1 MHAINPNKYAITFA
15 CYNSVAYTKLCVESM
30 LKHGIDLSRLVVVDN
45 DSTDETRQYLA
56 SLPFGEVIL
65 NKSNL
70 GCGVAWN
77 QGALA
82 LQSEWTIIMNNDVL
96 VSQNWIENLIHTAE
110 TNNLKIISPA
120 MVEGRN
126 LDYDFDKFAHESS
139 IRMRNSL
146 RIGSRHA
153 VCFAVH
159 ESVWKDVGYFRAT
172 PNLLGF
178 EDTIFFK
185 QVDEAKIPTA
195 ITGASWLHHFGSITQ
210 SEIKRELGLKEKDD
224 LIGLGHNRARLLEQ
238 TWLERK
244 IAKAKLKKQV
254 KIWRNTEVKEY
265 GMSLLSSRENGEF
278 IWR

>member
-1 MHAINPNKYAITFA
+1 MNPTKYAITFA
-15 CYNSVAYTKLCVESM
+15 CYNSVAYTKLCVDSM
-30 LKHGIDLSRLVVVDN
+30 VKHGTDLSRLVVVDN
-45 DSTDETRQYLA
+45 DSTDETRKYLE
-56 SLPFGEVIL
+56 SLPLGRIIL

-82 LQSEWTIIMNNDVL
+82 LQAEWTIIMNNDVL
-96 VSQNWIENLIHTAE
+96 VSKNWIENLIETAE
-110 TNNLKIISPA
+110 RNNLKIISPG
-120 MVEGRN
+120 MVESRE
-126 LDYDFDKFAHESS
+126 LDYDFEQFADQSS
-139 IRMRNSL
+139 LKMKDALRM
-146 RIGSRHA
+146 GSRHA

-159 ESVWKDVGYFRAT
+159 ESVWAEIGYFRAT

-185 QVDEAKIPTA
+185 QVERAGIPTA

-210 SEIKRELGLKEKDD
+210 SEMKRERGLKEKDD
-224 LIGLGHNRARLLEQ
+224 LVGRGHNRAKLLEQ
-238 TWLERK
+238 SWLERK
-244 IAKAKLKKQV
+244 IARAQHKRQV
-254 KIWRNTEVKEY
+254 KSWRNTEVNQY

>member
-1 MHAINPNKYAITFA
+1 MQAINPKKYAITFA

-30 LKHGIDLSRLVVVDN
+30 LKHGTDLSRLVVVDN
-45 DSTDETRQYLA
+45 DSTDETRNYLE
-56 SLPFGEVIL
+56 SLPLGRVIL

-82 LQSEWTIIMNNDVL
+82 LQAEWTIIMNNDVL
-96 VSQNWIENLIHTAE
+96 VSKDWIENLINTAE
-110 TNNLKIISPA
+110 KNNLKIISPA
-120 MVEGRN
+120 MVESRD
-126 LDYDFDKFAHESS
+126 LDYDFDTFANESS
-139 IRMRNSL
+139 IKMKDVL
-146 RIGSRHA
+146 RLGSRHA

-159 ESVWKDVGYFRAT
+159 QSVWKEIGYFRAT
-172 PNLLGF
+172 PSLLGF

-185 QVDEAKIPTA
+185 QVDEAKILTA

-224 LIGLGHNRARLLEQ
+224 LIGRGYNRAKLLEQ
-238 TWLERK
+238 SWLERK
-244 IAKAKLKKQV
+244 ITKARLKKQV
-254 KIWRNTEVKEY
+254 KTWRNNEVKEY

-278 IWR
+278 NWR

>member
-1 MHAINPNKYAITFA
+1 MNPNKYAITFA

-30 LKHGIDLSRLVVVDN
+30 VKHGLDLSRLVVVDN
-45 DSTDETRQYLA
+45 DSTDDTRNYLET
-56 SLPFGEVIL
+56 LPIGGKIL

-82 LQSEWTIIMNNDVL
+82 LQSEWTIVMNNDVI
-96 VSQNWIENLIHTAE
+96 VSKDWIENLIQTAE
-110 TNNLKIISPA
+110 RNNLKIISPG
-120 MVEGRN
+120 MVEGRD
-126 LDYDFDKFAHESS
+126 LDYDFDRFADEASLK
-139 IRMRNSL
+139 MKDVL

-159 ESVWKDVGYFRAT
+159 QSVWAEVGYFRAT

-185 QVDEAKIPTA
+185 QVDRAGIRTA
-195 ITGASWLHHFGSITQ
+195 ITGASWLHHYGSITQ
-210 SEIKRELGLKEKDD
+210 SEMKRERGLKEKDD
-224 LIGLGHNRARLLEQ
+224 LVGRGHNRAKLLEQ
-238 TWLERK
+238 SWLERK
-244 IAKAKLKKQV
+244 IARAQLKRQV
-254 KIWRNTEVKEY
+254 KAWRNAEVNQY
-265 GMSLLSSRENGEF
+265 GMSLLSVRENGEF